1 MVQVLILSHGA
12 LAHALV
18 DTAERIVGRLEDVQA
33 LSLDWDGPREDLLAR
48 LHQVVDSIDE
58 GDGVLIL
65 TDLFGDTPSN
75 LALGLVEPG
84 RVEVVTGVNLPM
96 VLRLACVP
104 REGNQGSRPATVP
117 ELAGWIQAKG
127 RQGICL
133 GAAREPALVG
143 GRS

>member
-18 DTAERIVGRLEDVQA
+18 DTAERIVGRLEEVQA
-33 LSLDWDGPREDLLAR
+33 LSLDWDEPRENLLVR
-48 LHQVVDSIDE
+48 LHQVIDSIDQ

-96 VLRLACVP
+96 VLRLACQADHH
-104 REGNQGSRPATVP
+104 GNRPATVR
-117 ELAGWIQAKG
+117 ELACWIQAKG

-133 GAAREPALVG
+133 GADREPALAAG
-143 GRS
+143 GRR